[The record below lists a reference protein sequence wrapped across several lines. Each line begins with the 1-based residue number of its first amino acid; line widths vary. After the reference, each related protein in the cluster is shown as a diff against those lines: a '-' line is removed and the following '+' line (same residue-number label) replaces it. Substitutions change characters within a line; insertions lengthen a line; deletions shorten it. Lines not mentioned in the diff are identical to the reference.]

1 MPLDSITRLEAQAT
15 IPEDVANVIIQDLP
29 RASVILGN
37 PLVTRRVMSRKE
49 HRMPILATLPNAYWV
64 SGDDGTID
72 QTTQTWTNKTIEA
85 EKLGVIVAIPRDVL
99 SDSEYDLWAEV
110 QPRISEAIGG
120 AFDAAVLFGTNA
132 PASFPDDLV
141 ADATSANQVVADG
154 TGDDIAADINTAFG
168 FVEED
173 GFPVN
178 GIVSRQS
185 LKARLRGLRTEDGAL
200 VFQPGGVGIQNAS
213 SDAPSVFGEPV
224 IYSMNGAWDTS
235 AALCVVGDWSQLYV
249 GLRKDITAEVLTE
262 ATVGGVNLAET
273 DQVGLKVTFRAGW
286 QVANPPTRENDD
298 DATRY
303 PFAVVTPAAS
313 A

>member
-49 HRMPILATLPNAYWV
+49 HRMPILSTLPNAYWV
-64 SGDDGTID
+64 DGDDGEID

-85 EKLGVIVAIPRDVL
+85 EKLGVIVAIPKDVL
-99 SDSEYDLWAEV
+99 SDSDYDLWAEIA
-110 QPRISEAIGG
+110 PRVTEAIGG
-120 AFDAAVLFGTNA
+120 AFDGAVLFGTNA
-132 PASFPDDLV
+132 PAAFPTDLV
-141 ADATSANQVVADG
+141 SSAVAANQDVEDG

-249 GLRKDITAEVLTE
+249 GIRKDITAEVLTE

-273 DQVGLKVTFRAGW
+273 DQVGLKVTFRGGW
-286 QVANPPTRENDD
+286 QVANPPTRENTDD
-298 DATRY
+298 DTRF
-303 PFAVVTPAAS
+303 PFAVVTPAGS
-313 A
+313 